1 MNDIENGDSYTI
13 VNSETANEQILLINK
28 KLGNKNIIM
37 NINNNNDN
45 NKKDY
50 NNFMNNNKVFP
61 IEIEQ
66 KTIIEDN
73 YKITPIYEQEEFESG
88 LVSNGFVRWRNRI
101 FYGKAVQQ
109 LWQFKE

>member
-28 KLGNKNIIM
+28 KLGNKNIII

-73 YKITPIYEQEEFESG
+73 YKITPIKAFSIKKRKRRKKYYK
-88 LVSNGFVRWRNRI
+88 RTKKARRI
-101 FYGKAVQQ
+101 RKA
-109 LWQFKE
+109 KIRKDKI